1 MKFVSIHA
9 CNHVFDPQENRY
21 LKSSASNLRRALGPA
36 YAHLTRAQL
45 LAQVSWQ
52 TCQSPNC
59 KVRCCKDR
67 AHLIGS

>member
-45 LAQVSWQ
+45 LAQ
-52 TCQSPNC
+52 
-59 KVRCCKDR
+59 
-67 AHLIGS
+67 

>member
-52 TCQSPNC
+52 TCQSHYF
-59 KVRCCKDR
+59 KVRFCIDHS
-67 AHLIGS
+67 HLIVR